1 VAVCRGVELMAKP
14 SVLVVE
20 DNPMSRATAIGMFE
34 TLGFTVFDA
43 YDGRHALALLEAHP
57 EIGLLFID
65 VRMPGM
71 SGPELAKVV
80 RQRRP
85 DIKLLLTSGYVGQ
98 EGVPSDLPFV
108 PKPWR
113 VDQVARAV
121 GLRSYQVP

>member
-1 VAVCRGVELMAKP
+1 MP
-14 SVLVVE
+14 SPPI
-20 DNPMSRATAIGMFE
+20 NTSGRS
-34 TLGFTVFDA
+34 LGPIRLHGNAASASSDA
-43 YDGRHALALLEAHP
+43 
-57 EIGLLFID
+57 
-65 VRMPGM
+65 
-71 SGPELAKVV
+71 VV

>member
-1 VAVCRGVELMAKP
+1 MAKP

-85 DIKLLLTSGYVGQ
+85 DLKLLLTSGYVGQ

>member
-1 VAVCRGVELMAKP
+1 MAKP

-85 DIKLLLTSGYVGQ
+85 DIKLLLTSG
-98 EGVPSDLPFV
+98 GVPSDLPFV

>member
-1 VAVCRGVELMAKP
+1 
-14 SVLVVE
+14 
-20 DNPMSRATAIGMFE
+20 
-34 TLGFTVFDA
+34 
-43 YDGRHALALLEAHP
+43 
-57 EIGLLFID
+57 
-65 VRMPGM
+65 M

-121 GLRSYQVP
+121 GLRSY